1 MTSSSKDVCWD
12 SVPKGFS
19 TQPVARCNCENLDCV
34 VGSARDPG
42 WHGVRVL
49 LQCVERKRRVKG
61 EGGTFSRLYTK
72 ALRLLAGRAL
82 PLLLQRRFCWPSL
95 PPLPWP
101 SPHRTV
107 LSVVRC
113 SAALPSHSC
122 LSLPGIPPALPLLF
136 CPCVA
141 EPSAGGIEAEVTGYL
156 LPSTP
161 QEFLSTAPTMAPVPH
176 SPVHAPLD
184 SAAGRAGP
192 GPALLALGFPRRLL
206 VSSHLAGSLLPPQC
220 WRPQGTGLSTLPGTS
235 RPCHG
240 FKRGVTPGLLSPDLK
255 PLLPNAAH
263 VSHSPLPVSSQLSDA
278 HLTPEV

>member
-1 MTSSSKDVCWD
+1 MREAHFPGSTPKPSGCWPVEPSPFSCRDASAGPHCLPSPGPRPTEPSSAWS
-12 SVPKGFS
+12 G
-19 TQPVARCNCENLDCV
+19 A
-34 VGSARDPG
+34 
-42 WHGVRVL
+42 VL
-49 LQCVERKRRVKG
+49 L
-61 EGGTFSRLYTK
+61 SRPT
-72 ALRLLAGRAL
+72 
-82 PLLLQRRFCWPSL
+82 
-95 PPLPWP
+95 
-101 SPHRTV
+101 
-107 LSVVRC
+107 
-113 SAALPSHSC
+113 AALACP
-122 LSLPGIPPALPLLF
+122 IPPALPLLF

-141 EPSAGGIEAEVTGYL
+141 EPSAGGVEAEVTGYL

-220 WRPQGTGLSTLPGTS
+220 WRPQGTGLSTLPGTA